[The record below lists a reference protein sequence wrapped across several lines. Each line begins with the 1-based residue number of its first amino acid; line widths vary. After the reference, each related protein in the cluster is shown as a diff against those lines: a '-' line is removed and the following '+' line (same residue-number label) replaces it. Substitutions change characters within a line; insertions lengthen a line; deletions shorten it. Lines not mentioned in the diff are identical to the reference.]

1 MKGAKEQISNVI
13 ESNIMDQAIEM
24 VETTLDENQIL
35 ERQTNQFVD
44 ATIGLYSGESNK
56 WLLGEDVSIVKKE
69 IRPVYFGV
77 KNIILKEIEVFDKDI
92 NVHRFFVEEDHA
104 GLIQRG

>member
-1 MKGAKEQISNVI
+1 MKGAKEQISTVI
-13 ESNIMDQAIEM
+13 ESDIMDQAIEM

-44 ATIGLYSGESNK
+44 AAIGLYSGESNK

-104 GLIQRG
+104 RLIQRG